1 MNTKTLLYILKRIA
15 MAVLT
20 VWVVITVTFFVTRAV
35 PGGPFMGEKAITE
48 AAQAALE
55 AKYGLDKP
63 VMEQYFTYLSD
74 VLTRLD
80 FGPSLKMR
88 GLMVIDVIADGLK
101 TSVKLGVIAAFTA
114 LGIGVVLGSVAALRR
129 NTILDK
135 CIMVITTAFVSMPS
149 FIMGTLLLL
158 CFAVILPIFPANGS
172 TTEGLVLPI
181 VTLSLYPMAYITR
194 LTRSS
199 MLDVLGQDYIRTAR
213 AKGVAPV
220 KIIFGHALKNSLIP
234 VITYF
239 GPSLKMRGRMVID
252 VIADGLKTSVK
263 LGVIAAFT
271 ALGIGVV
278 LGSVAALRRNT
289 ILDKCIMVITTA
301 FVSMPSF
308 IMGTLLLLC
317 FAVIFPIF
325 PANGST
331 TEGLVLPIITLS
343 LYPMAYITRLTRSSM
358 LDVLGQDYI
367 RTARAKGVAPVKI
380 IFGHALKNS
389 LIPVITY
396 FGPMLAYIVTG
407 SLVVEQIFA
416 VPGIGRAFVS
426 SITNRDYPMIMG
438 TTIVLACLIVIMNL
452 VSDILYKVVDP
463 RITLE

>member
-1 MNTKTLLYILKRIA
+1 MNTKTLMYILKRIA
-15 MAVLT
+15 LAILT

-35 PGGPFMGEKAITE
+35 PGGPFLGEKAISE

-63 VMEQYFTYLSD
+63 VVEQYITYLKD
-74 VLTRLD
+74 IVTELD
-80 FGPSLKMR
+80 FGPSLKLR
-88 GLMVIDVIADGLK
+88 GRMVIDVIADGMK
-101 TSVKLGVIAAFTA
+101 TSAKLGVIAAFIA
-114 LGIGVVLGSVAALRR
+114 LCCGVVLGSVAALRR

-135 CIMVITTAFVSMPS
+135 IIMVIVTAFVSMPS

-158 CFAVILPIFPANGS
+158 CFAVLLPIFPANGS
-172 TTEGLVLPI
+172 T
-181 VTLSLYPMAYITR
+181 A
-194 LTRSS
+194 
-199 MLDVLGQDYIRTAR
+199 
-213 AKGVAPV
+213 
-220 KIIFGHALKNSLIP
+220 
-234 VITYF
+234 
-239 GPSLKMRGRMVID
+239 
-252 VIADGLKTSVK
+252 
-263 LGVIAAFT
+263 
-271 ALGIGVV
+271 
-278 LGSVAALRRNT
+278 
-289 ILDKCIMVITTA
+289 
-301 FVSMPSF
+301 
-308 IMGTLLLLC
+308 
-317 FAVIFPIF
+317 
-325 PANGST
+325 
-331 TEGLVLPIITLS
+331 EGLVLPIITLS

-367 RTARAKGVAPVKI
+367 RTARAKGVSPIKI
-380 IFGHALKNS
+380 VFGHALKNS

-426 SITNRDYPMIMG
+426 SITNRDYPLIMG